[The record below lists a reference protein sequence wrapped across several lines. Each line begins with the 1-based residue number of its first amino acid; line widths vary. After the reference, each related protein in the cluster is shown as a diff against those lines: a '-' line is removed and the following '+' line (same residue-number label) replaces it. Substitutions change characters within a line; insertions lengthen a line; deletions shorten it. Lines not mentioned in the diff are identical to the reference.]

1 MNKNLKFVCIGI
13 LIGMFVASPFEVF
26 ALQSKRFQIVRKYEN
41 QFSDIK
47 PSDWFFHAVKK
58 AYMMNLVNGRSSS
71 CFAPKENV
79 DVSEVITIA
88 SRIHSMYHGKKI
100 SEGKNDNI
108 WYKSYVDYA
117 IANGLIK
124 NYEFNARYDRPATR
138 GETAYIMSGSL
149 PKSEF
154 KAKTERQIPDV
165 SSATKH
171 HKEIYLLFQA
181 GVIEGKDL
189 AGAFRP
195 NENILRSEVAMV
207 AVKVICEEER
217 LADRPFMVRALEET
231 DLNKEAEVKQGDGE
245 SSLRDMIVQEV
256 QGSQSSPV
264 EVQEGSSE

>member
-58 AYMMNLVNGRSSS
+58 AYMMNLINGRSSS
-71 CFAPKENV
+71 RFAPKENV

-100 SEGKNDNI
+100 SIRKNDTM
-108 WYKSYVDYA
+108 WYKSYIDYA
-117 IANGLIK
+117 VSNGIIK

-138 GETAYIMSGSL
+138 GETAYILSGSL

-165 SSATKH
+165 SSATKY

-195 NENILRSEVAMV
+195 NENILRSEVAMIT
-207 AVKVICEEER
+207 VKVICEEER
-217 LADRPFMVRALEET
+217 LADRPFMVKGLEET
-231 DLNKEAEVKQGDGE
+231 DLKKETEEKQGGE
-245 SSLRDMIVQEV
+245 ENPLRDMIIQEM
-256 QGSQSSPV
+256 QDSQNLPG
-264 EVQEGSSE
+264 EGQEGSSE